1 MHRSLASSSALRRA
15 TRSHVRPSLL
25 ATPTNSSAAFV
36 GGAAGGQKQL
46 RATFKSNAHQDN
58 VLAFTKSDTVD
69 EQGKPLSDSLHDN
82 REYLVHKKNEVRFL
96 PVRLFEDSGRS
107 RRAATRRRTK

>member
-15 TRSHVRPSLL
+15 TRSHVRPSLV
-25 ATPTNSSAAFV
+25 ASPTNSSAAAV
-36 GGAAGGQKQL
+36 VDCGAGAQKQL
-46 RATFKSNAHQDN
+46 RATFKSNAHHEN

-82 REYLVHKKNEVRFL
+82 REYLVHKKNEVRL
-96 PVRLFEDSGRS
+96 PVAAVFADSRKVEAGR
-107 RRAATRRRTK
+107 RFDEE

>member
-25 ATPTNSSAAFV
+25 AAPTNSSATLV
-36 GGAAGGQKQL
+36 GGAGGQKQL
-46 RATFKSNAHQDN
+46 RATFKSNAHHDN
-58 VLAFTKSDTVD
+58 VLAFSKADTVD

-82 REYLVHKKNEVRFL
+82 REYLVHKKNEVRF
-96 PVRLFEDSGRS
+96 PVLS
-107 RRAATRRRTK
+107 RGL